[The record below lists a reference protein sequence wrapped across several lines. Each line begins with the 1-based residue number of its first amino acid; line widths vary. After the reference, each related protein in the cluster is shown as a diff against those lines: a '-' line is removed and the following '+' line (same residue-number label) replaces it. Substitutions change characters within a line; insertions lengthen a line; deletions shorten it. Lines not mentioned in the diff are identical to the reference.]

1 MKNLLFKETLWVNV
15 LRSFC
20 AGIVWAVISLFM
32 ANDGHP
38 FYFKLIF
45 PFVMPLLLGAFYIV
59 SLILKMF
66 NLAGIGNIMC
76 MLVSVPGDPIV
87 FLLHNLKP
95 ELVPVKEYKFL
106 WFVGIILVYDDEI
119 KLKPKTKDES
129 STLIYAPFLGSSLI
143 AKVNVDGSVYDI
155 SGSYV
160 GHYENKFVYRG
171 ASGGTVLARYDEDGK
186 IYEGMNS
193 FEKLGE
199 VSSDGII
206 YDNGLFGKGNPI
218 AKVEGSNKYVAA
230 AVYFGL
236 FR

>member
-1 MKNLLFKETLWVNV
+1 MKNLMFKETLWVNI

-20 AGIVWAVISLFM
+20 AGIVWAVISMFM
-32 ANDGHP
+32 ANDGNP
-38 FYFKLIF
+38 FYFKLIY
-45 PFVMPLLLGAFYIV
+45 PFAMPFILGMFYIV

-66 NLAGIGNIMC
+66 NLAGIGNILC

-87 FLLHNLKP
+87 FLLHNLNP
-95 ELVPVKEYKFL
+95 EWVPVKEYKFL
-106 WFVGIILVYDDEI
+106 WFVGVILVYDDEI
-119 KLKPKTKDES
+119 KLKPKTKDDS
-129 STLIYAPFLGSSLI
+129 PTLIYAPFLGSSLI
-143 AKVNVDGSVYDI
+143 AKVNVDGSVYDV

-160 GHYENKFVYRG
+160 GHYENKYVYRG

-218 AKVEGSNKYVAA
+218 AKIEGSNKYVAA